1 TMLAFVLAIGIVV
14 DDAIV
19 VVEAVQHYIDN
30 EKMSAKEA
38 TTQAMK
44 DITAPVIAI
53 GLILAAV
60 FVPVGFIPGMV
71 GQLYQQFAITI
82 AVSVLISAFIAL
94 TLTPALCSLML
105 KPSSLNEDSRG
116 LSKFFYLFNTW
127 FNKVTNGYSEWVKKC
142 IKASPLVLILLVCLF
157 VGTGWMFQVKPTG
170 FIPNEDNGL
179 LTIGLNLPEG
189 SSATRTEAVLK
200 ELNDELHEMY
210 PEIEYITSISGMN
223 MMNRSAKPN
232 GGSMFISL

>member
-1 TMLAFVLAIGIVV
+1 
-14 DDAIV
+14 
-19 VVEAVQHYIDN
+19 
-30 EKMSAKEA
+30 
-38 TTQAMK
+38 
-44 DITAPVIAI
+44 
-53 GLILAAV
+53 
-60 FVPVGFIPGMV
+60 
-71 GQLYQQFAITI
+71 
-82 AVSVLISAFIAL
+82 
-94 TLTPALCSLML
+94 
-105 KPSSLNEDSRG
+105 
-116 LSKFFYLFNTW
+116 
-127 FNKVTNGYSEWVKKC
+127 SEWVKKC

-232 GGSMFISL
+232 GGSMFISLYPWGERTESNAEIAGESMGLYANYNKATILAGTPPPIRGLGSAGGFSMLIQDLQSGDIQDFENVSKNFVAEANKRPEIGRAYTLFNTESPTY